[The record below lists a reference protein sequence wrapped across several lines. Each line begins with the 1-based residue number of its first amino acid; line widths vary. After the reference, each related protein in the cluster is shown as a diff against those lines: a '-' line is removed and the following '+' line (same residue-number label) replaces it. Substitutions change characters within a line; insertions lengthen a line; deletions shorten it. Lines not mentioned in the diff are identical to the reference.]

1 MSNNEATQTQA
12 KRRNSELST
21 LPKLIVPSTTVEEVD
36 AGSSNSN
43 LVVQPHALSVNFRH
57 SRGEPVSPCSDVS
70 PSSRCSV
77 VSLSPSLF
85 PLPPSGAT
93 PPTTAHS
100 SILGFPPPRCATH
113 SRSQSSISSWFSPP
127 SPPPSSPLPPTPTE
141 KRLASLVGLTNGL
154 ESVQVPACA
163 KVKSPLS
170 EAPEIGPENP
180 EDDSM
185 PRPRRL
191 MSFTI
196 DSRGVRESVIDP
208 DAPLASPPLTP
219 SLPLPPP
226 YSPGLCTPE
235 RFSNASMPS
244 SRVDSTTL
252 LAYNLKDYELG
263 RSPRSPGFPHKRKQ
277 LEDIEAGR
285 TGWWAQPW
293 MSEPQRR
300 RKKIRTA
307 LISAASVALL
317 LAVAGMI
324 IGIYLAVSGSAS
336 L

>member
-1 MSNNEATQTQA
+1 MSNNEDTQTQV
-12 KRRNSELST
+12 KRRTSELST

-43 LVVQPHALSVNFRH
+43 LVVQPHALGVSFRN
-57 SRGEPVSPCSDVS
+57 SKGEPVSPCSDVS

-100 SILGFPPPRCATH
+100 SILGFPPPRCVSH

-127 SPPPSSPLPPTPTE
+127 SPPPCSPLPPTPTE

-170 EAPEIGPENP
+170 ETPETGPENP
-180 EDDSM
+180 VDHSR

-191 MSFTI
+191 TSFTI

-208 DAPLASPPLTP
+208 DAPLASPP
-219 SLPLPPP
+219 PLPPP

-235 RFSNASMPS
+235 RYSNASVPS

-263 RSPRSPGFPHKRKQ
+263 QSPRSPGFPHELKQ
-277 LEDIEAGR
+277 HGDIEAGG
-285 TGWWAQPW
+285 TGWWARHW
-293 MSEPQRR
+293 MSKSQKR

-317 LAVAGMI
+317 LAIAGMI